1 MHDGD
6 FPDWEQVLSAAA
18 HLQQVL
24 PGSVLV
30 GGTAA
35 AFYAGHRF
43 SCDADH
49 VVVSLRDRFNAVLA
63 DLEQVAGWNTARR
76 QRPVLILGNLDGI
89 DTGVRQLRRQ
99 EPLETQEVEIGGE
112 SLVLPTPEEMLR
124 IKAALI
130 LSRNA
135 TRDYLDFVALQ
146 DHLGH
151 ERAARALRDLDRLY
165 PQPDDQSALQQLYAQ
180 LAQPLPY
187 DLEEVNLSEY
197 KGLRPPWNDWAYIH
211 ARCVEVSL
219 DLFDAL
225 EEDDDSQGPSLGS
238 G

>member
-76 QRPVLILGNLDGI
+76 QRAKITIGLNAQ
-89 DTGVRQLRRQ
+89 RLRRRM
-99 EPLETQEVEIGGE
+99 
-112 SLVLPTPEEMLR
+112 PELKR
-124 IKAALI
+124 TGAA
-130 LSRNA
+130 
-135 TRDYLDFVALQ
+135 VA
-146 DHLGH
+146 
-151 ERAARALRDLDRLY
+151 
-165 PQPDDQSALQQLYAQ
+165 P
-180 LAQPLPY
+180 
-187 DLEEVNLSEY
+187 
-197 KGLRPPWNDWAYIH
+197 
-211 ARCVEVSL
+211 
-219 DLFDAL
+219 
-225 EEDDDSQGPSLGS
+225 
-238 G
+238 